1 MYDPQLGESLHM
13 MAQSIP
19 DLFAAFGTQDPGLTM
34 MDFIIN
40 YLASSLKVEPR
51 DEELKYW
58 GVRGP
63 KTFYYTVLTWETVMV
78 KLLSLKDLKSLV
90 SKGLVSEE
98 ELPRYYGDLIG
109 SSVKFETMMNYI
121 DKCLGMFVNR
131 GAKNTI
137 KLLRKESFK
146 NKFIKNLIEEANKL
160 DIDKDELL
168 EMIKQYKG
176 GN

>member
-1 MYDPQLGESLHM
+1 MKLILNEDEPIFIQISKAIEDEILTD
-13 MAQSIP
+13 SIKE
-19 DLFAAFGTQDPGLTM
+19 DEQVTSTTELSRLYN
-34 MDFIIN
+34 IN
-40 YLASSLKVEPR
+40 PA
-51 DEELKYW
+51 
-58 GVRGP
+58 
-63 KTFYYTVLTWETVMV
+63 TVLKGMNI
-78 KLLSLKDLKSLV
+78 LV
-90 SKGLVSEE
+90 
-98 ELPRYYGDLIG
+98 
-109 SSVKFETMMNYI
+109 
-121 DKCLGMFVNR
+121 DKNILYKKRGLGMFVNS

>member
-1 MYDPQLGESLHM
+1 MKLILNEDEPIFIQISKAIEDEILTD
-13 MAQSIP
+13 SIKEYEQVP
-19 DLFAAFGTQDPGLTM
+19 STTELSRLYN
-34 MDFIIN
+34 IN
-40 YLASSLKVEPR
+40 PA
-51 DEELKYW
+51 
-58 GVRGP
+58 
-63 KTFYYTVLTWETVMV
+63 TVLKGMNI
-78 KLLSLKDLKSLV
+78 LV
-90 SKGLVSEE
+90 
-98 ELPRYYGDLIG
+98 
-109 SSVKFETMMNYI
+109 
-121 DKCLGMFVNR
+121 DKNILYKKRGLGMFVNR